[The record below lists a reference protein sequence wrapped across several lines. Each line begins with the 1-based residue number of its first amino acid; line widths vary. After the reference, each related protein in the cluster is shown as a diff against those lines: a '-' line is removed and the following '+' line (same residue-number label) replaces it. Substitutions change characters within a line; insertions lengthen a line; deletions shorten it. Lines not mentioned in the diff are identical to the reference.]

1 MTSQTIFYIFEGF
14 SMFLNRFLKVFSLVF
29 VLTVS
34 GILFLFP
41 SVRNAIVSTSS
52 DLLAI
57 VDKAVSVPFVLVES
71 KANDLKNLS
80 ELNDENRS
88 LKLRFYQKDIDQSK
102 LSRLES
108 ENKELKDLMSI
119 KNSASGSKHVV
130 SEIIDRN
137 YSSWDQEFVID
148 KGSLDGITDSMFVL
162 SSGGVIG
169 VVDSTE
175 KNSSKVKLLVEDT
188 ISSQHLTF
196 RIESQ
201 GQSIFALL
209 NGYDEKTGEYRLLQI
224 GDPIEIKKGTLVSTS
239 GLGKYKSSDLPL
251 GTVTSIQKVSDQLG
265 QEIRVKPKANLDVNR
280 YVLLIGE

>member
-1 MTSQTIFYIFEGF
+1 MRY
-14 SMFLNRFLKVFSLVF
+14 NREKKE
-29 VLTVS
+29 LT
-34 GILFLFP
+34 FDE
-41 SVRNAIVSTSS
+41 AK
-52 DLLAI
+52 
-57 VDKAVSVPFVLVES
+57 DKALRLLEFRSHSERELSDKLKRAGAKEEDIDEILEFCRNYGFLDDRKYAIA
-71 KANDLKNLS
+71 KAKDLKNLS

-88 LKLRFYQKDIDQSK
+88 LKSRLYQKDIDQSK
-102 LSRLES
+102 LNRLES
-108 ENKELKDLMSI
+108 ENRELKDLMSI
-119 KNSASGSKHVV
+119 KNSVSGSKQVV

-137 YSSWDQEFVID
+137 YGSWDQEFVID
-148 KGSLDGITDSMFVL
+148 KGSSDGISDSMFVL

-169 VVDSTE
+169 VVESIE

-196 RIESQ
+196 KIESQ

-209 NGYDEKTGEYRLLQI
+209 NGYDEKTGEFRLLQI
-224 GDPIEIKKGTLVSTS
+224 GDPVEIKKGSLVSTS

-251 GTVTSIQKVSDQLG
+251 GTVASTQKASDQLG

>member
-1 MTSQTIFYIFEGF
+1 
-14 SMFLNRFLKVFSLVF
+14 MFLNRFFKIFSFVF

-41 SVRNAIVSTSS
+41 SVRTSIVLKSS
-52 DLLAI
+52 DILAI
-57 VDKAVSVPFVLVES
+57 VDKAVSVPFVVVES
-71 KANDLKNLS
+71 KAKDLKNLS

-88 LKLRFYQKDIDQSK
+88 LKSRLYQKDIDQSK
-102 LSRLES
+102 LNRLES
-108 ENKELKDLMSI
+108 ENRELKDLMSI
-119 KNSASGSKHVV
+119 KNSVSGSKQVV

-137 YSSWDQEFVID
+137 YGSWDQEFVID
-148 KGSLDGITDSMFVL
+148 KGSSDGISDSMFVL

-169 VVDSTE
+169 VVESIE

-196 RIESQ
+196 KIESQ

-209 NGYDEKTGEYRLLQI
+209 NGYDEKTGEFRLLQI
-224 GDPIEIKKGTLVSTS
+224 GDPVEIKKGSLVSTS

-251 GTVTSIQKVSDQLG
+251 GTVTSTQKASNQLG
-265 QEIRVKPKANLDVNR
+265 QEIRVKPKANLVVNR